1 MKIFVTGSSGLVG
14 HNVIDNDEILKHT
27 LLIPRSK
34 ELNLMDYDA
43 VSKYIKKNQ
52 PDLIIHCAGKVGGI
66 QANIKDMFG
75 FYTENAVMG
84 INLVRAAK
92 KYGVKKLINL
102 SSSCTYPKNYINPLK
117 EEYILK
123 GELEPTNEGY
133 ALAKLGIL
141 KICEYVS
148 NEDRSLEFKTL
159 IPCNLYGKY
168 DKFDEQTA
176 HMIPSIIR
184 KIYNAKKQNIPTVE
198 IWGNGEAR
206 REFMYAGDIA
216 DCIAFTINNWE
227 KVPILMNVG
236 LGYDYSVN
244 EYYESI
250 KKLLGYN
257 GTFTHDLTK
266 PVGMRRKLLDVTR
279 AARIGWHAKTS
290 LEDGIRQ
297 TYEYFLKGRI

>member
-52 PDLIIHCAGKVGGI
+52 PNLIIHCAGKVGGI

-92 KYGVKKLINL
+92 KHGVKKLINL

-123 GELEPTNEGY
+123 GELESTNEGY

>member
-92 KYGVKKLINL
+92 KHGVKKLINL

-123 GELEPTNEGY
+123 GELESTNEGY

-266 PVGMRRKLLDVTR
+266 PVGMKRKLLDVTR

-297 TYEYFLKGRI
+297 TYEYFLKDRI

>member
-27 LLIPRSK
+27 LLIPLSK

-92 KYGVKKLINL
+92 KHGVKKLINL

-123 GELEPTNEGY
+123 GELESTNEGY

-250 KKLLGYN
+250 KNLLGYN

-266 PVGMRRKLLDVTR
+266 PVGMKRKLLDVTR

-297 TYEYFLKGRI
+297 TYEYFLKDRI

>member
-148 NEDRSLEFKTL
+148 NEDRFLEFK
-159 IPCNLYGKY
+159 KEFY
-168 DKFDEQTA
+168 DK
-176 HMIPSIIR
+176 
-184 KIYNAKKQNIPTVE
+184 Y
-198 IWGNGEAR
+198 GE
-206 REFMYAGDIA
+206 F
-216 DCIAFTINNWE
+216 
-227 KVPILMNVG
+227 
-236 LGYDYSVN
+236 
-244 EYYESI
+244 
-250 KKLLGYN
+250 
-257 GTFTHDLTK
+257 
-266 PVGMRRKLLDVTR
+266 
-279 AARIGWHAKTS
+279 
-290 LEDGIRQ
+290 
-297 TYEYFLKGRI
+297 